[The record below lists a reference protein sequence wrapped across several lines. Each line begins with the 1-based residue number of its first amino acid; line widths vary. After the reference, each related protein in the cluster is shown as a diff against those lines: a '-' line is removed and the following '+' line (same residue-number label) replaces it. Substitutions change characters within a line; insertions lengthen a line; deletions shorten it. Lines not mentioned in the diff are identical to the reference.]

1 MSFPLH
7 TRQQFGDTSYTK
19 PDYQQVSEEFTH
31 TNGHTNGSTNGST
44 NHSQN
49 VSRQSRKFR
58 GLSQKFHGL
67 TEKSYGLSSM
77 FHGRALL
84 PGVTFGATIGA
95 TWLLE
100 TALDFQ
106 VVKCQV

>member
-49 VSRQSRKFR
+49 VSRQS
-58 GLSQKFHGL
+58 
-67 TEKSYGLSSM
+67 
-77 FHGRALL
+77 
-84 PGVTFGATIGA
+84 
-95 TWLLE
+95 
-100 TALDFQ
+100 
-106 VVKCQV
+106 